1 MLNMLVPVAAHRVE
15 PELGGGGAVEWV
27 LRDRDH
33 DASQR
38 LTGGH
43 RHHQHRLKD
52 AHVHVQHMTSGSIRL
67 LMCTCRLVQVTHI
80 LVQVLLWKVY
90 LYMYTNYIHSAQV
103 AMA

>member
-52 AHVHVQHMTSGSIRL
+52 VHENVQHDKRQCSSTSMS
-67 LMCTCRLVQVTHI
+67 TCGLVQVTH
-80 LVQVLLWKVY
+80 VRVLQWKV
-90 LYMYTNYIHSAQV
+90 
-103 AMA
+103 